1 MDGHVGEDAG
11 RQMAVCREP
20 RLDSQDV
27 STGGTFVPLHTKEG
41 KYRIPA
47 VKSAI
52 EEHRGK
58 PANAPQNINATST
71 ARPNPPGR
79 VIHWNRLTVHGWA
92 TSEAWKATTSHFPAS
107 RIYILVN
114 RQS

>member
-1 MDGHVGEDAG
+1 VHHSSPLLSAETK
-11 RQMAVCREP
+11 Q
-20 RLDSQDV
+20 
-27 STGGTFVPLHTKEG
+27 GTFVPLHTKEG

-79 VIHWNRLTVHGWA
+79 V
-92 TSEAWKATTSHFPAS
+92 FF
-107 RIYILVN
+107 
-114 RQS
+114 